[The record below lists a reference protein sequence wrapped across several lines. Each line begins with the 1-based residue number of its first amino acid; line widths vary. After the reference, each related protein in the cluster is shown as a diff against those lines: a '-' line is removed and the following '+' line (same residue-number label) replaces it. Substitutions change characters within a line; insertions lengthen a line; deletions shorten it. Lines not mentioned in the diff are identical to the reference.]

1 MYVVQKQIENSF
13 QGAQIVKV
21 RSLCCTYVNIFSLW
35 SHRRSCMELEK
46 RGPAITAIQEKDEE
60 FASDTDSEMES
71 RSPHVTFQD
80 SGMQSPDYAPRS
92 PVLSE
97 RMLAMQ
103 IKRYDD
109 VYSPISPTPMDE
121 DDDDDDPQG
130 DRIKAVLTKAA
141 EQLNSPKEGDAIQ
154 AGTSAGSKAAP
165 PIGAQNI

>member
-1 MYVVQKQIENSF
+1 
-13 QGAQIVKV
+13 
-21 RSLCCTYVNIFSLW
+21 
-35 SHRRSCMELEK
+35 MELGK
-46 RGPAITAIQEKDEE
+46 RGPAITAIQEKNEE
-60 FASDTDSEMES
+60 FDSDTDSEMES

-103 IKRYDD
+103 IRRYDD

-121 DDDDDDPQG
+121 DDDGDDPQG
-130 DRIKAVLTKAA
+130 DVVKAVLTKAA
-141 EQLNSPKEGDAIQ
+141 EQLNSSKEGDAIQ

-165 PIGAQNI
+165 PIGAQNNQTKPLPERETTVVQTDGVRIPAITNGSFFTHGEELNRL